1 MDFLTP
7 PPDKK
12 DHIILLLL
20 VARDQ
25 CTSIRLFHYDERL
38 GVKDLAPAPCSGQK
52 LPLEDSYPLMLI
64 PSTRSTSFILVTE
77 TDIVV
82 YDYNAGISSQAH
94 RLSIPLENRYP
105 RHYENST
112 TCPLFTQWTKPKRH
126 EVYNQTHDDICLA
139 REDGILRH
147 YVIDRTTPTRIDAHY
162 RPGDLGINIDTA
174 FTSME
179 GTMRLGGGDYFIV
192 GGDMTDGGVFHCRAR
207 QEPVCKQIFPNF
219 APVHDMLT
227 INPSDHAGSQALAG
241 SETRERIFLCSG
253 RGTRHTAITE
263 IRYGIEA
270 QITLTVDYQD
280 LASVSGVWT
289 IPDISN
295 RKIFLLIAHAQH
307 TTVMLLE
314 PSSLDLELV
323 DDEHFEGLD
332 LQKTALSAA
341 VVLDRYIAQVTSAS
355 VHLAPMFSDLP
366 TLSEPYSPPTS
377 LAILAADMSKE
388 DGLIVLAFKTQEGF
402 AVQACRV
409 NSDGTD
415 VHINGL
421 GSPVSVQH
429 DPSSLQIGRV
439 ASLPYVFVGMSDGS
453 VAVLS
458 AESNSGLR
466 AVSEVSLAD
475 PTISSDASA
484 IASIRCLSSAG
495 SSACVLVCGSR
506 GGHLICANL
515 DVSHHG
521 TTLNTGKPERW
532 YYTSVTLANAS
543 TRK

>member
-1 MDFLTP
+1 MDFLPP

-12 DHIILLLL
+12 DHIILVLL

-25 CTSIRLFHYDERL
+25 CTSIQLFHYDERL
-38 GVKDLAPAPCSGQK
+38 GVKDLDPAPCSGQI
-52 LPLEDSYPLMLI
+52 LPLEDSHPLMLI

-82 YDYNAGISSQAH
+82 YDYNAGISSQAQ
-94 RLSIPLENRYP
+94 RLSIPLENRHP
-105 RHYENST
+105 RHFENST
-112 TCPLFTQWTKPKRH
+112 IGPLFTQWTKPKRH

-174 FTSME
+174 FTSMG

-227 INPSDHAGSQALAG
+227 INSSDHAGSKALSG
-241 SETRERIFLCSG
+241 REGRERIFLCSG

-263 IRYGIEA
+263 IRYGLEA
-270 QITLTVDYQD
+270 QITLTVDYRD
-280 LASVSGVWT
+280 LASVSDVWT

-295 RKIFLLIAHAQH
+295 GRILLLIAHAQH
-307 TTVMLLE
+307 TTAMLLE
-314 PSSLDLELV
+314 TSSLEIGLADE
-323 DDEHFEGLD
+323 EHFDGLD
-332 LQKTALSAA
+332 LQKTTLSAA
-341 VVLDRYIAQVTSAS
+341 IVLDRYIAQVTPAS
-355 VHLAPMFSDLP
+355 IHLAPMFSDAP
-366 TLSEPYSPPTS
+366 TRSKPYSPPTS
-377 LAILAADMSKE
+377 LANLAADISKE
-388 DGLIVLAFKTQEGF
+388 DGLIVLAFKTHEGF
-402 AVQACRV
+402 AIQACRV
-409 NSDGTD
+409 DLNGTD
-415 VHINGL
+415 VDINSL

-439 ASLPYVFVGMSDGS
+439 ASLAYVFAGMSDGS
-453 VAVLS
+453 VAVLPADS
-458 AESNSGLR
+458 STGLS
-466 AVSEVSLAD
+466 AVSEVSVSD

-484 IASIRCLSSAG
+484 IASIRCLSVAG
-495 SSACVLVCGSR
+495 SSTCVLVCGSR
-506 GGHLICANL
+506 GGHLICASL
-515 DVSHHG
+515 DIFHHG
-521 TTLNTGKPERW
+521 TMFKAGKSER
-532 YYTSVTLANAS
+532 SDS
-543 TRK
+543 FDDRD